1 MNDAHVAERA
11 VDEWERRT
19 EWPLAA
25 GAVLFLLAY
34 SWPILDVHVSPGWR
48 TACQVSGYA
57 IWAIFAID
65 YATRIGLAKRRRRYV
80 VRHVPDLLVVAL
92 PILRPLRLLRLVMLL
107 RMLNRGATDSLRGRV
122 AIYVAGAA
130 VLLIYTASLAELDA
144 ERHAPHSNITGFG
157 DAVWWAMTTVTTV
170 GYGDRYPVTAQGRL
184 VAAGLHRP
192 HRRHHRSTGLVAD
205 RTRAHRRAGCAGSN
219 TKRHRRTVPA
229 PRGGRRRTSPAGG
242 EQTSH
247 RSGRRRAGLAKATV
261 PAPSCRRRAGC
272 CRRQH
277 PAGDTTT
284 RWRRTPVRSGSR

>member
-1 MNDAHVAERA
+1 MSDAHVAEPA
-11 VDEWERRT
+11 VDQWERRT

-34 SWPILDVHVSPGWR
+34 SWPILDVHVSHGWR
-48 TACQVSGYA
+48 TACQLSGYA

-80 VRHVPDLLVVAL
+80 VRHIPDLVVVAL

-144 ERHAPHSNITGFG
+144 ERNAPHSNITGFG

-184 VAAGLHRP
+184 VAAGLMIGGIALIGVITAALASWLIERVRTVEADAQAAT
-192 HRRHHRSTGLVAD
+192 RRDIAELSQRLEEVTQALSRLGRAD
-205 RTRAHRRAGCAGSN
+205 RAREPVNRRSE
-219 TKRHRRTVPA
+219 PQ
-229 PRGGRRRTSPAGG
+229 TSPSSA
-242 EQTSH
+242 
-247 RSGRRRAGLAKATV
+247 ATRV
-261 PAPSCRRRAGC
+261 DRDRG
-272 CRRQH
+272 
-277 PAGDTTT
+277 
-284 RWRRTPVRSGSR
+284 